1 MHRAAT
7 AVLVL
12 VLSAPA
18 AAQQADAPLT
28 PFQRAKAE
36 TLLRTQLACLGCH
49 ELNGDGG
56 RVAPSLSDVGK
67 RRSSRYIGAMV
78 TDPRAVLPGAAMP
91 QPVMAAPV
99 RDLIVRFL
107 RAGATGA
114 DLAVMPPAKAGPIPT
129 ESVPDGAALYVK
141 WCASCHGATGRGD
154 GDNAARL
161 PIAPAKHADATAM
174 ARRSDDA
181 LYDVIAVGGMP
192 YGRSARMPAFG
203 ETLSTAEIRALVAQ
217 IRSLC
222 NCQGPSWSRSGGKW

>member
-1 MHRAAT
+1 M
-7 AVLVL
+7 L

-56 RVAPSLSDVGK
+56 RMAPSLSDVGK
-67 RRSSRYIGAMV
+67 RRSSRYIRAMV

-91 QPVMAAPV
+91 QPVMAATV

-107 RAGATGA
+107 SAGATGA
-114 DLAVMPPAKAGPIPT
+114 DLPAMPAPKEASATPEPAPG
-129 ESVPDGAALYVK
+129 GAALYVK

-154 GDNAARL
+154 GENAARL

-174 ARRSDDA
+174 AKRSDDA
-181 LYDVIAVGGMP
+181 LYDVIAVGGVP

-203 ETLSTAEIRALVAQ
+203 ETLSTSEIRALVTR
-217 IRSLC
+217 IRALC

>member
-1 MHRAAT
+1 M
-7 AVLVL
+7 LI
-12 VLSAPA
+12 LSAPA
-18 AAQQADAPLT
+18 AAQQADAALT

-49 ELNGDGG
+49 EWNGDGG

-67 RRSSRYIGAMV
+67 RRSSRYIRAMV
-78 TDPRAVLPGAAMP
+78 TDPRAVVPGAAMP
-91 QPVMAAPV
+91 QPVMAASV

-107 RAGATGA
+107 SAGATGG
-114 DLAVMPPAKAGPIPT
+114 DLASLPAPKGGAT
-129 ESVPDGAALYVK
+129 VPEPAPHGSALYVK

-154 GDNAARL
+154 GANAARL

-174 ARRSDDA
+174 AKRSDDA

-203 ETLSTAEIRALVAQ
+203 ETLSPAEIRTLVAQ
-217 IRSLC
+217 IRALC
-222 NCQGPSWSRSGGKW
+222 NCQGPSWSRPGGEW